1 MHEQKMVMIF
11 PADTDQAAEFE
22 SNENEVLETD
32 GMEYSQSG
40 TAEFMGEIRKFEE
53 YRVEDG
59 TIRYY
64 FDSENLV
71 GMEMKGTDHES
82 VWYIEE
88 FLDSVDISL
97 FEIPEDYTTFEP

>member
-1 MHEQKMVMIF
+1 
-11 PADTDQAAEFE
+11 
-22 SNENEVLETD
+22 
-32 GMEYSQSG
+32 
-40 TAEFMGEIRKFEE
+40 
-53 YRVEDG
+53 VEDG